1 MPRRL
6 RVMLLP
12 AAVWLLALAAL
23 ASPALAANDNGEGLA
38 GEVDDRIVTFFSL
51 GVVAFFALFVV
62 VMSVIGAKLE
72 KRKREKKAGRLQ
84 QRIGW

>member
-1 MPRRL
+1 
-6 RVMLLP
+6 MLLP